1 MKNYSNILKKLG
13 FVLPI
18 IIVLI
23 IIDLVTKEI
32 AQANLQF
39 KPSVTYLG
47 GFIKLVYA
55 ENTGGMLSF
64 GSSIPEF
71 FKVLIFQFFVF
82 GLLLFL
88 LGYIVYKDDLTKI
101 QTSAFLLFL
110 GGGFGNLIDRFFND
124 GKVIDFILLQAGGIH
139 TGIFNVADMYVTTG
153 VGLILVAAIM
163 EKYSERKNVE
173 MLKRKEAEKEEHG
186 EIENVESKNGSL

>member
-1 MKNYSNILKKLG
+1 MKNYSKILKKLG
-13 FVLPI
+13 FILPI
-18 IIVLI
+18 IIALI

-47 GFIKLVYA
+47 GFIKLIYA

-64 GSSIPEF
+64 GSTIPEF
-71 FKVLIFQFFVF
+71 LKVIIFQVLVTA
-82 GLLLFL
+82 LLLFL
-88 LGYIVYKDDLTKI
+88 FGYFLYKNDLTKI
-101 QTSAFLLFL
+101 QVAAFVLFL

-124 GKVIDFILLQAGGIH
+124 GKVVDFILLQAGGLH

-153 VGLILVAAIM
+153 VGLILVAAII
-163 EKYSERKNVE
+163 ENIEERKQNKKLINE
-173 MLKRKEAEKEEHG
+173 EIDKNKKEE
-186 EIENVESKNGSL
+186 EIIE

>member
-1 MKNYSNILKKLG
+1 MENYSKILKKLG
-13 FVLPI
+13 FILPI

-47 GFIKLVYA
+47 GFIKLIYA

-71 FKVLIFQFFVF
+71 LKVIIFQVLVTI
-82 GLLLFL
+82 LLLFL
-88 LGYIVYKDDLTKI
+88 LGYIVYKNDLTKI
-101 QTSAFLLFL
+101 QTAAFLLFL

-124 GKVIDFILLQAGGIH
+124 GKVIDFILLKVGGLH

-153 VGLILVAAIM
+153 VFLILLTAIL
-163 EKYSERKNVE
+163 EKISERKKVKNIKIE
-173 MLKRKEAEKEEHG
+173 ETENTSNEKF
-186 EIENVESKNGSL
+186 

>member
-1 MKNYSNILKKLG
+1 MKNYKKIFKKLG
-13 FVLPI
+13 YILPI
-18 IIVLI
+18 IIVLVV
-23 IIDLVTKEI
+23 IDLVTKNI

-64 GSSIPEF
+64 GSTIPEF
-71 FKVLIFQFFVF
+71 LKIIVFRYLVLA
-82 GLLLFL
+82 LLLFL
-88 LGYIVYKDDLTKI
+88 LSYIIYKNDLTKI
-101 QTSAFLLFL
+101 QITAFLLFL

-124 GKVIDFILLQAGGIH
+124 GKVVDFILLKAFGLH

-153 VGLILVAAIM
+153 VGLILVAAIF
-163 EKYSERKNVE
+163 EKYEERK
-173 MLKRKEAEKEEHG
+173 KERGSNDA
-186 EIENVESKNGSL
+186 EIENNANKEKAEEH